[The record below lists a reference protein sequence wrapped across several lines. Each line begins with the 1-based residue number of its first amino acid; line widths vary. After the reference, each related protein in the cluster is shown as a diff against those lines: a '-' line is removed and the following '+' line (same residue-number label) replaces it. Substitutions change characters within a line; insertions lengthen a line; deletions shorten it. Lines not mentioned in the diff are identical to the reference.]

1 MTLAILIASF
11 AVFAFIGLPVAYAL
25 GLAAIASAWWAGI
38 PLEAVMLKVA
48 DGVDKFGLLAIPFF
62 ILAGAIMGEGG
73 MAERLVNLA
82 KIFVGFIRGGLA
94 LVNILASAFFGALS
108 GSSVADTA
116 SIGSVMIPQ
125 MIKNGYPRL
134 FAVNVTCAGSLQPL
148 LIPPSHNAVIYSLA
162 AGGFV
167 PIGALFLAGAI
178 PGVLIGIALMVLV
191 LFLARRNNYP
201 KGELVGPREALKIA
215 LDAFW
220 GLLTIFIILGGIL
233 GGVFT
238 PTEAAAVAC
247 LYAFVI
253 TMFVYRDYKWREL
266 HLLVG
271 RVVRTVGVVMILIGF
286 SSAFGYMMALLQVPK
301 LAAEFFLS
309 VADSKFTV
317 LLMINLL
324 LLVFGT
330 FMDMAPMLLI
340 ATPIFLPIVVKFGVD
355 PVHFGIIMILNLGIG
370 LLTPPVGSTLAVG
383 CAVGRVSME
392 ALSKSMLIFYV
403 PLLVVLAL
411 VTYVPALSLW
421 LPGLFKF

>member
-1 MTLAILIASF
+1 MGILILLGSF
-11 AVFAFIGLPVAYAL
+11 LVLTFLGVPVAYAL
-25 GLAAIASAWWAGI
+25 GLSAVAAAWWFGI
-38 PLEAVMLKVA
+38 PLEAVMLKISDGA
-48 DGVDKFGLLAIPFF
+48 DDFGLLAIPFF

-94 LVNILASAFFGALS
+94 LVNILASAMFGALS

-125 MIKNGYPRL
+125 MVKNGYPRL

-167 PIGALFLAGAI
+167 PVGALFLAGVI
-178 PGVLIGIALMVLV
+178 PGLLIGLSLMVLV
-191 LFLARRNNYP
+191 LFIARRDNLP
-201 KGELVGPREALKIA
+201 KGEVIGLREAGKIA
-215 LDAFW
+215 LQSLW

-233 GGVFT
+233 GGIFT
-238 PTEAAAVAC
+238 PTESAAVAC
-247 LYAFVI
+247 VYAFLV
-253 TMFVYRDYKWREL
+253 TMFIYRDYKWSQL
-266 HLLVG
+266 HLLLA
-271 RVVRTVGVVMILIGF
+271 RVIRTVGIVMILIGF
-286 SSAFGYMMALLQVPK
+286 SGAFGYMMAIMQVPRITAD
-301 LAAEFFLS
+301 LFLG
-309 VADSKFTV
+309 VAHDKVTV

-324 LLVFGT
+324 LLIFGT

-340 ATPIFLPIVVKFGVD
+340 GTPIFLPIAVKFGVD
-355 PVHFGIIMILNLGIG
+355 PVHFGMIMILNLGIG

-383 CAVGRVSME
+383 CAVGKVSME
-392 ALSKSMLIFYV
+392 ALSKGLLIFYV

-421 LPGLFKF
+421 LPGLFK